1 MSYKL
6 ANVSGRSVLVN
17 GDDYFDLAKI
27 SEGNVSSDPSQVVN
41 SLGAISKL
49 YKQIDQFDASG
60 SLKDVQMG
68 PPVTGSRN
76 CFAIGLNYR
85 NHAEESGM
93 EIPPFPMIFTKHTSC
108 INGPFDNIEM
118 RSDIV
123 DYEAELVVVIGK
135 QGKNISNDEA
145 WNHVAG
151 LTVGQDISDRSVQ
164 FHATPPQFNL
174 GKSFD
179 TFGPIGPILVSPD
192 QFEDKSSLNLE
203 CSVNG
208 ELRQKDNTNDL
219 IFDIPYII
227 SYVSEFIT
235 LEPGD
240 LIFTGTPAGV
250 GATQGKLL
258 KDGDILST
266 TISGIGTIENKC
278 VRISDH
284 ANASY
289 IPEFIKGKMPDNNQD

>member
-41 SLGAISKL
+41 SLDAISKL
-49 YKQIDQFDASG
+49 YEQIDQFDASG
-60 SLKDVQMG
+60 SLKDVKMG
-68 PPVTGSRN
+68 PPITGSRN
-76 CFAIGLNYR
+76 CFAVGLNYR

-289 IPEFIKGKMPDNNQD
+289 IPEFIKGKMPDNNHD

>member
-6 ANVSGRSVLVN
+6 ANVIGRSVLVN

-49 YKQIDQFDASG
+49 YEQMDQFDASG

-76 CFAIGLNYR
+76 CFAVGLNYR

>member
-6 ANVSGRSVLVN
+6 ANASGRSVLVN
-17 GDDYFDLAKI
+17 GDHYFDLAKI

-76 CFAIGLNYR
+76 CFAVGLNYR

-164 FHATPPQFNL
+164 FHSTPPQFNL

-266 TISGIGTIENKC
+266 TIEGIGSMENKC

-289 IPEFIKGKMPDNNQD
+289 IPEFVKGKMPDNNQD

>member
-49 YKQIDQFDASG
+49 YEQIDQFDASG
-60 SLKDVQMG
+60 SMKDVQMG

-76 CFAIGLNYR
+76 CFAVGLNYR

-289 IPEFIKGKMPDNNQD
+289 IPEFIKGKMPDNNQN